1 MGINSEYELTKA
13 GIMKKLEA
21 IVDSELSKPY
31 EEIDRSLVDECV
43 NFLMELREEKELT
56 KEEILTKVKAIPFVG
71 KKTSDKSQKKKR
83 FGVRKALLTAA
94 ILIIIAILGSIVA
107 SSFGTDAVDIL
118 RRIGHGI
125 AEMASGEKLDVGGI
139 TIVKLDSSEEYGSV
153 EELLEK
159 EQIHIMYPTYLPEG
173 SEVEKI
179 HMTEFDG
186 ITEII
191 FQIKG
196 TDTVSLGVYLDCG
209 ITEEEEKAAERT
221 ETVNGMLCLFVNAPD
236 RIQVAFE
243 YKGNKYVVGYND
255 YDELIRI
262 IENLE
267 EVKENEN

>member
-1 MGINSEYELTKA
+1 MGINSISEPTKVSV
-13 GIMKKLEA
+13 MKKLEA
-21 IVDSELSKPY
+21 IIDSELSKPY

-43 NFLMELREEKELT
+43 NFLMELREEKRLT
-56 KEEILTKVKAIPFVG
+56 EEEISAKVKAIPFVG
-71 KKTSDKSQKKKR
+71 KKTSGKSQKKKK

-94 ILIIIAILGSIVA
+94 ILIIVATLGGIVA
-107 SSFGTDAVDIL
+107 SSFGTDAVDVL
-118 RRIGHGI
+118 RRLGHGI
-125 AEMASGEKLDVGGI
+125 AEMVSGEKLDVGGI

-179 HMTEFDG
+179 HLTEFDG

-209 ITEEEEKAAERT
+209 ITEEEEKAAEQKER
-221 ETVNGMLCLFVNAPD
+221 VNGMLCLFVNVPD
-236 RIQVAFE
+236 RVQAAFE
-243 YKGNKYVVGYND
+243 YNGNKYVVGYKD
-255 YDELIRI
+255 YSELIKI

>member
-1 MGINSEYELTKA
+1 MGINSEYDTTKS

-21 IVDSELSKPY
+21 IIDSELRKPY
-31 EEIDRSLVDECV
+31 EEIDLSLVDECV
-43 NFLMELREEKELT
+43 NFLMELREEKGLSE
-56 KEEILTKVKAIPFVG
+56 EEILIKVEAIPFVG
-71 KKTSDKSQKKKR
+71 KKTSDKSQNKKK
-83 FGVRKALLTAA
+83 FGIRRALLTAA
-94 ILIIIAILGSIVA
+94 ILIIVAILGSIVA
-107 SSFGTDAVDIL
+107 SSFGTDAVDVL

-125 AEMASGEKLDVGGI
+125 VEMVSGEKLDVGGI

-196 TDTVSLGVYLDCG
+196 IDTVSLGVYLDCG
-209 ITEEEEKAAERT
+209 ITEEEEKAAEQK

-236 RIQVAFE
+236 RVQAAFE
-243 YKGNKYVVGYND
+243 HKGNKYVVGCND
-255 YDELIRI
+255 YGELIRI

-267 EVKENEN
+267 EVKGNKN